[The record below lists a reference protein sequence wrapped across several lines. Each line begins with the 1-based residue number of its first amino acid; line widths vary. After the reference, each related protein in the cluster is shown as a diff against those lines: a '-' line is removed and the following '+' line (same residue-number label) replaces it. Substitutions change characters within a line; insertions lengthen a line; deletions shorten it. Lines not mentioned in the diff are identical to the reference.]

1 MVCEYW
7 MYQILELQ
15 ARSNEEQRDY
25 LKQLFDYKIKEERK
39 RIIELIKI
47 IPESEITERGQ
58 FNNKYFENEL
68 DKLFA
73 KEGKCDEVGK

>member
-7 MYQILELQ
+7 MYQVFELQ

-25 LKQLFDYKIKEERK
+25 LKQLFDYKIKDERRK
-39 RIIELIKI
+39 IIELIKK

-58 FNNKYFENEL
+58 FNKKYFKDEL

-73 KEGKCDEVGK
+73 NEGVDEQ